1 MVESNRSALERN
13 IRLYPWY
20 GAFTSAYF
28 WLPTFFLFFNSKVPV
43 EDVLRLEAIYYF
55 SVVLLE
61 VPSGYYSDRF
71 GRRRTLILSSLFF
84 ISSYGLFLF
93 SDSFFALACAQACLA
108 AGIAFNSGTDTSFH
122 YDSLLE
128 LGKEESYAE
137 REGRVAH
144 LSFVASAVSALLGGI
159 SGVYDLR
166 FPYLFS
172 LLCAAS
178 LLVMAVLFVE
188 PSQMRKTK
196 LVFLPQIWA
205 CLSYLRVRKL
215 FWLFTFS
222 ILMVVLNHVPYEFY
236 QPYLRALG
244 GNEWISTE
252 HVPAFSGFHS
262 FLVMIIA
269 SIAAKRSI
277 GALEKWGLN
286 KLLISCALLQISI
299 ISMMAFFLHPVVG
312 FLLLLRS
319 IPRALMTAPLNA
331 AISPLIGSEHRATY
345 LSIQSL
351 AGRLA
356 FSASL
361 FLAALTF
368 SSTVSTWAEMR
379 YSLLLYGG
387 VGVVGIAIIAGGFL
401 YCDKNNTVG

>member
-1 MVESNRSALERN
+1 VELSRRGLERN
-13 IRLYPWY
+13 VRLYPWY

-84 ISSYGLFLF
+84 IFSYGLFLL
-93 SDSFFALACAQACLA
+93 SDSFFALACAQAFLA

-122 YDSLLE
+122 YDSLLD
-128 LGKEESYAE
+128 LGEEESYAE

-144 LSFVASAVSALLGGI
+144 LSFLASALSALLGGI
-159 SGVYDLR
+159 FGVYDLR
-166 FPYLFS
+166 FPYLLS
-172 LLCAAS
+172 LLCAGS
-178 LLVMAVLFVE
+178 LFVMVVLFVE
-188 PSQMRKTK
+188 PSQKRRTE

-252 HVPAFSGFHS
+252 RVPAFSGFHS

-277 GALEKWGLN
+277 GAMEKWGLS

-299 ISMMAFFLHPVVG
+299 ICMMAFFLHPVVG
-312 FLLLLRS
+312 ILLLLRS
-319 IPRALMTAPLNA
+319 VPRALMTAPLNA
-331 AISPLIGSEHRATY
+331 AISPLIKSEHRATY

-351 AGRLA
+351 MGRLT

-368 SSTVSTWAEMR
+368 SSTEISWAEMR
-379 YSLLLYGG
+379 HSLLLYGG
-387 VGVVGIAIIAGGFL
+387 CGVFALLIIASGFL
-401 YCDKNNTVG
+401 YCHKMALRGE